1 MQKRNIIFYSLFL
14 LLNLGNLYSQTTKE
28 RMSADSSIL
37 ELRKEFLKK
46 IKGTWILKTS
56 GSNWG
61 KDDISKL
68 EYDEILIISEKE
80 ITFYTRKKNSE
91 KLELKNIEKIVPKD
105 KIFAQDYIT
114 LVFTNKEIWQI
125 TLKTNN
131 LLHLIN
137 TGLFKENGVESR
149 IVCGNREKTYERIK

>member
-28 RMSADSSIL
+28 GMSADSSIL

-68 EYDEILIISEKE
+68 EYDEILIINEKE
-80 ITFYTRKKNSE
+80 ITFYTRKKTV
-91 KLELKNIEKIVPKD
+91 KNW
-105 KIFAQDYIT
+105 
-114 LVFTNKEIWQI
+114 N
-125 TLKTNN
+125 
-131 LLHLIN
+131 
-137 TGLFKENGVESR
+137 
-149 IVCGNREKTYERIK
+149 